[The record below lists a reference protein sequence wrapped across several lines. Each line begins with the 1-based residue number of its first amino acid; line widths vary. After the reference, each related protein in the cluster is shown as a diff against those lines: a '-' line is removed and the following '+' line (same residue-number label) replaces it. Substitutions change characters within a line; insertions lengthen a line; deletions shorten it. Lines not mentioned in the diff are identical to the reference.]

1 MERERERE
9 RVVRLDVVVN
19 GFREKEELWMC
30 VFFSSPESA
39 NRGMEWLSMG
49 VVGLVHRGGGLKRRD
64 GAARGSPLRQ
74 EGGYHRGERVV
85 RKLRKATRSE
95 TTRAKQ

>member
-30 VFFSSPESA
+30 VFFFLLLNRLTVAWNGSA
-39 NRGMEWLSMG
+39 W
-49 VVGLVHRGGGLKRRD
+49 
-64 GAARGSPLRQ
+64 A
-74 EGGYHRGERVV
+74 
-85 RKLRKATRSE
+85 
-95 TTRAKQ
+95 

>member
-9 RVVRLDVVVN
+9 GVVRLDVVVN

-49 VVGLVHRGGGLKRRD
+49 VVHRGG
-64 GAARGSPLRQ
+64 
-74 EGGYHRGERVV
+74 V
-85 RKLRKATRSE
+85 
-95 TTRAKQ
+95 